1 MTPTAHRI
9 NVPLAILFADISGS
23 TRLYESLG
31 NSKAQRIVT
40 QALVVL
46 TEVVERHGGKIVKSI
61 GDELM
66 CTFGTADQASTASN
80 DMHQTLRQAVAF
92 GKIDVANISIRVG
105 FHFGPVIQEKGDV
118 FGDAVNVAARLVAQA
133 KAQQVLT
140 SKETLD
146 MLLPEN
152 RSKTRFID
160 RVVLKGKQEELEIY
174 EVLWEQENLTIVK
187 DVFHDFPKEQNKL
200 RLRFRDREFELSQAH
215 TSIKL
220 GRGEEND
227 IVVTD
232 ALASRSHAR
241 IELRRDK
248 FVLVDQS
255 INGTFVQI
263 DGERELRLRRDEL
276 PLRGSGRISLGRST
290 EAQSEESLH
299 FTCEHT

>member
-1 MTPTAHRI
+1 MSPTAHRV

-23 TRLYESLG
+23 TRLYETLG

-40 QALVVL
+40 QCLVIL
-46 TEVVERHGGKIVKSI
+46 TDVVERYGGKIVKNI

-66 CTFGTADQASTASN
+66 CTFSSADEASSASN
-80 DMHQTLRQAVAF
+80 EMHRTLRQAVAF
-92 GKIDVANISIRVG
+92 GKIDVQNISIRVG

-140 SKETLD
+140 SKQTLD
-146 MLLPEN
+146 MLQPEN
-152 RSKTRFID
+152 RTKTRFID
-160 RVVLKGKQEELEIY
+160 RVVLKGKIEELEIY

-187 DVFHDFPKEQNKL
+187 DVFHDFPKEQNRL
-200 RLRFRDREFELSQAH
+200 RLQFRDREIEVGQGR
-215 TSIKL
+215 TSVKL

-232 ALASRSHAR
+232 ALASRAHAR

-248 FVLVDQS
+248 FVLIDQS

-263 DGERELRLRRDEL
+263 DGEREVRLRRDEI

-290 EAQSEESLH
+290 EAQSEEALR
-299 FTCEHT
+299 FTCEQM